1 MDELGVAKVAIP
13 TSWQENRRLLT
24 NLNRHGVSMTLNGH
38 GFSVKYPSAATN
50 QDGYLSNPILRKK

>member
-1 MDELGVAKVAIP
+1 MAKVAIP

-38 GFSVKYPSAATN
+38 RFSVKYPSAATN
-50 QDGYLSNPILRKK
+50 KDGYLSNPNLRKK